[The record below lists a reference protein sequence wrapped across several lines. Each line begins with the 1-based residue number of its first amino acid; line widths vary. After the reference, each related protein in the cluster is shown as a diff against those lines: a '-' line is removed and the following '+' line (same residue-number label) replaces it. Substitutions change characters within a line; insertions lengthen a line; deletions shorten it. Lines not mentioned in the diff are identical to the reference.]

1 MRVSNPS
8 ARTFLGSGLKEPP
21 DKRVVSRKTTTR
33 KFDVEHYKRTNE
45 LIFLDEGAE
54 TTERQDAIQRAKD
67 MRNELTTI
75 EQFEA
80 IGTYSEVAKKYEIS
94 KKTTH
99 AHMMSLR
106 YKKDREEK
114 EMIGPANIEVSVKPI
129 ASIGEQNG
137 GTVEL
142 EESGVGDCE
151 EKGIDEACGGMSE
164 EENMT
169 DEEWEEQIKEPTVED
184 KWDEVGVRLAGLKE
198 ILVDIRR
205 MKIKQIE
212 AEIGERLGKMMEG
225 IEC

>member
-1 MRVSNPS
+1 MRVANPS
-8 ARTFLGSGLKEPP
+8 ARTFLGSSLREPP
-21 DKRVVSRKTTTR
+21 SDPEVINTKTTTR
-33 KFDVEHYKRTNE
+33 KFNVEHYEKTGE
-45 LIFLDEGAE
+45 IEYLGEAE